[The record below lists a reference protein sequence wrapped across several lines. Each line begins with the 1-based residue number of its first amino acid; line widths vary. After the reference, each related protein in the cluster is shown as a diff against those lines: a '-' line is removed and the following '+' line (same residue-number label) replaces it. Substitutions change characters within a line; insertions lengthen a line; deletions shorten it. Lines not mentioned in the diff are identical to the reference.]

1 MVKLASQVAAK
12 PDAATPEQTERWADC
27 KAAYRLFDAEE
38 VTFEA
43 VIAPH
48 CTATRAVGPGTYL
61 VINDTTEL
69 NYGCARDLPGVGRIG
84 STAEGRGFYLHSALV
99 VAADGE
105 ELIGLAAQELYV
117 RPLAK
122 VKRVGSA
129 VRKRLQTRETDVWG
143 RVIDRVGSPP
153 AGGRFLHV
161 CDRGADNF
169 DVYCHLLE
177 QQAGWVVRAAQLK
190 RLLVGGRSL
199 EETLAAQP
207 SLGSYELAVGA
218 NQDQPARTALL
229 EVRAT
234 AIVMPR
240 PRSGVSRYVQE
251 RGVSE
256 MAMWAVEVREVSP
269 PKGIK
274 PLRWVLLTSEPAS
287 TFDDAW
293 RIVGWYE
300 RRPLIEEYHKCL
312 KTGCRVEQ
320 RQYRAGDRLAPVIG
334 LLSVLAVRLLQLKTV
349 ARTDPEQLAANVVPT
364 TWLAALPA
372 LLQSRKPINTVRD
385 FFRGLASLGGFL
397 GRKADGEPGWQT
409 VWRGVNA
416 LLLCIRGA
424 EAIHGKCG

>member
-12 PDAATPEQTERWADC
+12 PEAGTPSQTETWADC

-38 VTFEA
+38 ATFEA

-48 CTATRAVGPGTYL
+48 CESTRAVGPGTYL

-69 NYGCARDLPGVGRIG
+69 NFGDDRDLPGAGRVGPG
-84 STAEGRGFYLHSALV
+84 QGRGFYLHSALV

-105 ELIGLAAQELYV
+105 ELAGMAAQELYA

-129 VRKRLQTRETDVWG
+129 ARKRLDARETDVWG
-143 RVIDRVGSPP
+143 RVIDRVGP
-153 AGGRFLHV
+153 APQQARFIHV

-169 DVYCHLLE
+169 DVYVHLLQ
-177 QQAGWVVRAAQLK
+177 QQAGWVIRAAQLK
-190 RLLVGGRSL
+190 RLLAEGDSL
-199 EETLAAQP
+199 DARLAAQP
-207 SLGSYELAVGA
+207 SLGAYELAVRA
-218 NQDQPARTALL
+218 NKDQVARTARL
-229 EVRAT
+229 EVRT
-234 AIVMPR
+234 AAIIVPR
-240 PRSGVSRYVQE
+240 PRAGVSRYVREQ
-251 RGVSE
+251 GVAE
-256 MAMWAVEVREVSP
+256 IAMRAVEVREVAP

-274 PLRWVLLTSEPAS
+274 PLRWVLLTSEPAA

-320 RQYRAGDRLAPVIG
+320 RQYRDGDRLAPVIG

-349 ARTDPEQLAANVVPT
+349 ARTDPEQPAAGVVPKSWLVALAAVR
-364 TWLAALPA
+364 
-372 LLQSRKPINTVRD
+372 QSKKPIRTVRD
-385 FFRGLASLGGFL
+385 FFRALAGLGGFL
-397 GRKADGEPGWQT
+397 GRKSDGEPGWQT
-409 VWRGVNA
+409 VWRGLQT

-424 EAIHGKCG
+424 EAINGKCG